1 MSQRCQGQPK
11 TRRVSN
17 CALEPKKAA
26 AKAAATTRTTTQK
39 ECQPRSPISIT
50 STAVYSPP
58 LESFRIAASGLG
70 WKPSDSPSI
79 VTVSKDD
86 IKWVQWIKVARGYQL
101 RIGLNKDRNDI
112 KMGDRRRES
121 FDGFRPEDQEKLSN
135 LFKQHFHVTLE
146 TKDLSLR
153 GWNWGKVDVQ
163 ASDLAFMV
171 AGKLAFEVPLGL
183 VHNSSISKTEV
194 AVEFLDQ
201 TNQPKLDGLSG
212 VSRANAKKT
221 TTDQLVEMR
230 LYVPGNASNTGNN
243 EGNSEADDQG
253 DGELSAAQVLHDLIT
268 EKAEI
273 GRVQGEGIVTFP
285 ILSALLLEYFTLVF
299 KDSSYFLNP
308 MTFTLTYRSTRSS
321 HSTRTNTLS
330 ILSDAICKRRRDR
343 CRDEPR
349 RHFQQTHNKIE
360 GQAHEVVSIIFK
372 GLAKKKIIFPQ
383 TSLGHSNGQ
392 TAVKCNMKAN
402 EGLLYFLEKYVL
414 FISKQPIL
422 INLADL
428 HSVKFARVG
437 GALQSGRTFDLVIT
451 KKDEIDL
458 QFSSLNREEHSVI
471 ESFFESKGKKIEN
484 EMNDDLLGAAVG
496 PLSDD
501 DDDDD
506 DDDEDAAEGSKARDK
521 TKSSKP
527 KPTNTANAEDD
538 DDESDDESFHGG
550 SDDSDVAEEFDS
562 NYGGSDSDDSDSGES
577 DGPEAAAPVAK
588 KKKASGSGSELPP
601 LKKQK
606 KA

>member
-1 MSQRCQGQPK
+1 MSASIADFDHIYRGLQPTIGK
-11 TRRVSN
+11 
-17 CALEPKKAA
+17 L
-26 AKAAATTRTTTQK
+26 
-39 ECQPRSPISIT
+39 
-50 STAVYSPP
+50 
-58 LESFRIAASGLG
+58 RIAASGLG
-70 WKPSDSPSI
+70 WKPSDSPNI

-273 GRVQGEGIVTFP
+273 GRVQGEGIVTFLDTLCTTPRGRYDIDMHSDFLRLRGKTYDYKVLYSSIQRLFLLPKPDDIHFNFIVQLDPP
-285 ILSALLLEYFTLVF
+285 IRQGQTRYPFLVMQFAKDEEIDAEMNLDEDTL
-299 KDSSYFLNP
+299 N
-308 MTFTLTYRSTRSS
+308 ST
-321 HSTRTNTLS
+321 
-330 ILSDAICKRRRDR
+330 
-343 CRDEPR
+343 
-349 RHFQQTHNKIE
+349 FQQTHNKIE

-383 TSLGHSNGQ
+383 NFTSSNGQ

-506 DDDEDAAEGSKARDK
+506 DDDEDAAEGSKGRDK

-601 LKKQK
+601 SKKQK

>member
-1 MSQRCQGQPK
+1 MSGSIADFDHIYRGLQPTIGK
-11 TRRVSN
+11 
-17 CALEPKKAA
+17 L
-26 AKAAATTRTTTQK
+26 
-39 ECQPRSPISIT
+39 
-50 STAVYSPP
+50 
-58 LESFRIAASGLG
+58 RIAASGLG
-70 WKPSDSPSI
+70 WKPSDSPNI

-101 RIGLNKDRNDI
+101 RIGLNKDRTDI

-163 ASDLAFMV
+163 ASDLAFLV

-212 VSRANAKKT
+212 VSRVNAKKS

-230 LYVPGNASNTGNN
+230 LYVPGNAPAAAN
-243 EGNSEADDQG
+243 EGNSEGDDAG
-253 DGELSAAQVLHDLIT
+253 DGEVSAAQVLHDMIM

-285 ILSALLLEYFTLVF
+285 DVLCTTPRGRYDIDMHSDFLRLRGKTYDYKVLYSSIQKLFLLPKPDDIHFNFVVQLDPPIRQGQTRYPFLVMQFAKDEEIDAELNLDEDTL
-299 KDSSYFLNP
+299 K
-308 MTFTLTYRSTRSS
+308 
-321 HSTRTNTLS
+321 NT
-330 ILSDAICKRRRDR
+330 
-343 CRDEPR
+343 
-349 RHFQQTHNKIE
+349 FQQSDNKIE

-383 TSLGHSNGQ
+383 NFSSANGQ
-392 TAVKCNMKAN
+392 AAVKCNMKAN
-402 EGLLYFLEKYVL
+402 EGLLYFLDKYVL

-451 KKDEIDL
+451 KKDEMDL
-458 QFSSLNREEHSVI
+458 QFSSLSREEHPVI
-471 ESFFESKGKKIEN
+471 DTYFETKGKKIEN
-484 EMNDDLLGAAVG
+484 EMNEDILSAAVAA
-496 PLSDD
+496 LSDD

-506 DDDEDAAEGSKARDK
+506 DNDDGDDDGAAGAGGRDK
-521 TKSSKP
+521 KGKSKT
-527 KPTNTANAEDD
+527 KPTAAANGADD

-562 NYGGSDSDDSDSGES
+562 NYGGSDSSDSES
-577 DGPEAAAPVAK
+577 EEGDAAPPPSK
-588 KKKASGSGSELPP
+588 KKKGSGSGSELPP
-601 LKKQK
+601 SKKQK

>member
-1 MSQRCQGQPK
+1 MSGSIADFDHIYRGLQP
-11 TRRVSN
+11 TIGTYISSW
-17 CALEPKKAA
+17 
-26 AKAAATTRTTTQK
+26 TT
-39 ECQPRSPISIT
+39 E
-50 STAVYSPP
+50 
-58 LESFRIAASGLG
+58 LRIAASGLG

-101 RIGLNKDRNDI
+101 RIGLNKDRTDI

-163 ASDLAFMV
+163 ASDLAFLV

-201 TNQPKLDGLSG
+201 TSQPKLDGLSG
-212 VSRANAKKT
+212 VSRVNAKKS

-230 LYVPGNASNTGNN
+230 LYVPGNAPAAAN
-243 EGNSEADDQG
+243 EGNSEGDDAG
-253 DGELSAAQVLHDLIT
+253 DGEVSAAQVLHDMIM

-285 ILSALLLEYFTLVF
+285 DVLCTTPRGRYDIDMHSDFLRLRGKTYDYKVLYSSIQKLFLLPKPDDIHFNFVVQLDPPIRQGQTRYPFLVMQFAKDEEIDAELNLDEDTL
-299 KDSSYFLNP
+299 K
-308 MTFTLTYRSTRSS
+308 
-321 HSTRTNTLS
+321 NT
-330 ILSDAICKRRRDR
+330 
-343 CRDEPR
+343 
-349 RHFQQTHNKIE
+349 FQQTDNKIE

-372 GLAKKKIIFPQ
+372 GLAKKKVIFPQ
-383 TSLGHSNGQ
+383 NFSSANGQ
-392 TAVKCNMKAN
+392 AAVKCNMKAN
-402 EGLLYFLEKYVL
+402 EGLLYFLDKYVL

-428 HSVKFARVG
+428 HS
-437 GALQSGRTFDLVIT
+437 
-451 KKDEIDL
+451 KDEMDL
-458 QFSSLNREEHSVI
+458 QFSSLSREEHPVI
-471 ESFFESKGKKIEN
+471 DTFFETKGKKIEN
-484 EMNDDLLGAAVG
+484 EMN
-496 PLSDD
+496 
-501 DDDDD
+501 
-506 DDDEDAAEGSKARDK
+506 EDIL
-521 TKSSKP
+521 
-527 KPTNTANAEDD
+527 N
-538 DDESDDESFHGG
+538 DESFHGG

-562 NYGGSDSDDSDSGES
+562 NYGGSDSSDSES
-577 DGPEAAAPVAK
+577 EEEDAAPPPSK
-588 KKKASGSGSELPP
+588 KKKGSGSGSELPP
-601 LKKQK
+601 PKKQK

>member
-1 MSQRCQGQPK
+1 MS
-11 TRRVSN
+11 
-17 CALEPKKAA
+17 A
-26 AKAAATTRTTTQK
+26 
-39 ECQPRSPISIT
+39 SI
-50 STAVYSPP
+50 ADFDHIYRVYSPP
-58 LESFRIAASGLG
+58 LEDCSQWIRLE
-70 WKPSDSPSI
+70 PSDSPNI

-86 IKWVQWIKVARGYQL
+86 IKWVQWIKFSGKSYQL

-273 GRVQGEGIVTFP
+273 DMHSDFLRLRGKTYDYKVLYSSIQRLFLLPKPDDIHFNFIVQLDPP
-285 ILSALLLEYFTLVF
+285 IRQGQTRYPFLVMQFAKDEEIDAEMNLDEDTL
-299 KDSSYFLNP
+299 N
-308 MTFTLTYRSTRSS
+308 ST
-321 HSTRTNTLS
+321 
-330 ILSDAICKRRRDR
+330 
-343 CRDEPR
+343 
-349 RHFQQTHNKIE
+349 FQQTHNKIE

-383 TSLGHSNGQ
+383 NFTSSNGQ

-506 DDDEDAAEGSKARDK
+506 DDDEDAAEGK
-521 TKSSKP
+521 
-527 KPTNTANAEDD
+527 DD

-601 LKKQK
+601 SKKQK